1 MVRWCQIGVC
11 WDEVDIDLVKLESQV
26 IAEGSDEE
34 TEAHTPSESVKE
46 TELPDSSGFCGPWC
60 PHPLHMCSCLTA
72 DSIRAPPFRGRFAK
86 WPRLEGVLFL
96 DVRLDVV
103 HPVWQLF
110 LSSESQVLRLAQ
122 SEAFCKCSWSQ
133 ESLLQGADVCWFFRK
148 WFWHSKPVGNQIMV
162 EVLQLPYVAPTVP
175 LQCHYIATIS
185 KLQSWGG
192 PSLSSWQEPRGCR
205 GQCKVSEVGRCIPGA
220 QARVLGLFCNTHTQ
234 MSTVLVYKSEG
245 ELTNTW

>member
-1 MVRWCQIGVC
+1 MCR
-11 WDEVDIDLVKLESQV
+11 DEVDIDLVKLESQV

-46 TELPDSSGFCGPWC
+46 TELPDRSGFCGPWC

-86 WPRLEGVLFL
+86 WPRLEGGLVSGCSFGCC
-96 DVRLDVV
+96 
-103 HPVWQLF
+103 
-110 LSSESQVLRLAQ
+110 SSSLTAFSQQWVSGITTC
-122 SEAFCKCSWSQ
+122 SEW
-133 ESLLQGADVCWFFRK
+133 SLLQVQLKSRKPTTRSDFFHK

-175 LQCHYIATIS
+175 LQSYSATIS